1 MVKELRDQG
10 IILHLHICGDTDRIT
25 DDFIA
30 TGAPVL
36 EIDHKTDATRAKAAP
51 LGRTCLLGNIDT
63 NLLVFGTPGEIDI
76 ACEALIST
84 CKQGGGFILG
94 PGCALAPTTPA
105 DNIHAL
111 VESARR
117 YGSYR

>member
-36 EIDHKTDATRAKAAP
+36 E
-51 LGRTCLLGNIDT
+51 IDT